1 MTGKSGFWRIAVRL
15 LGAGVMAL
23 GGLMLLSD
31 LHITGG
37 GLDYRPAALGEVWYR
52 WHAPSLNLLQAIVE
66 RYIWPQLWS
75 NGLLPLLLAPAW
87 IVTAFKGVILVALS
101 YVRISSHKAAS
112 PSR

>member
-37 GLDYRPAALGEVWYR
+37 GLAYRPAALGEVWHN

-66 RYIWPQLWS
+66 RYVLPQLWS
-75 NGLLPLLLAPAW
+75 YALLPLLLAPAW
-87 IVTAFKGVILVALS
+87 IVAAAKGIILVAFS
-101 YVRISSHKAAS
+101 HVRISAHKAAS